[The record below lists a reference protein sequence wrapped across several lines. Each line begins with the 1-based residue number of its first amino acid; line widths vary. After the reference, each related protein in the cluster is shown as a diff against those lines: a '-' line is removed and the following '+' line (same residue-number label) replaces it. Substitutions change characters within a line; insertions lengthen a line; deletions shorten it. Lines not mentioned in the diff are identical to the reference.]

1 MPRITLIA
9 LELGKLKLFR
19 TNAVSLVILII
30 EGIDLFIILDRVTCI
45 KHKNNSPI
53 QSSEFQFPVF
63 LGICDAC
70 HLVQADL

>member
-9 LELGKLKLFR
+9 LELGKSKLFR

-30 EGIDLFIILDRVTCI
+30 EAIDLFIILDRVTCI
-45 KHKNNSPI
+45 KHKNNSLI